1 MVRISRL
8 DDDFSGVIELEAIP
22 IEGQQGK
29 EKKERQK
36 KIKKLKA

>member
-22 IEGQQGK
+22 IEGQQEK

-36 KIKKLKA
+36 KKKKLKA

>member
-8 DDDFSGVIELEAIP
+8 DDDFLGVIELEAIP

-36 KIKKLKA
+36 KN